1 MTVIT
6 GETGAGKTLIVDA
19 LDLLCGGR
27 ADASL
32 VRDGADEAR
41 VEGRF
46 VDGDD
51 EVVLA
56 RVIPAVGRTRGYI
69 DGRLATAAEL
79 TERGRALVDLHGS
92 TRTSRCWCR
101 PSSARCSIGTPVSR
115 RSRPTPSSPKR
126 ARRAGGSRNEQA
138 EIGGDDRSR
147 ARQLD
152 LLRYELAEI
161 EAAEIEDADEE
172 AALATEEE
180 ILADAEAHRDA
191 LEDAHTQL
199 DGAAQDAFG
208 AAIASVAPR
217 EPFATIADRL
227 RALQIETAEV
237 AHDVRVAAEQIVA
250 DPQRLA
256 DVQQRRARLRELVRK
271 YGPTLADVQAY
282 AVDARERIA
291 QMEGHDARAA
301 ALEAAL
307 ADATRRVADG
317 GPLALDGPKRR
328 GRVRSRRRWRGT
340 SASSRCRPPRF
351 EVAIEPGDPETAG
364 EDGSDEV
371 TFLLAPNPGESARP
385 LAKAASGGELARAML
400 ALRVVLSAAPPTL
413 VFDEV
418 DAGIGGEAGTAVG
431 RALATLGGQ
440 HQVLCVTHLPQVAA
454 FADAQVAVS
463 KGEVGRR
470 TVANAELV
478 LDDARVGEVSRMLAG
493 VGESAHARQHAEEL
507 LANAARVPQARPGEG
522 RQSGGPHVK
531 LRRRRGAA
539 SGRGSRPRARRSP
552 DQGSHP
558 PAQRGR
564 HRDHRPPRHRPGR
577 GRHARGRRR
586 RRGREREPVDLRPLP
601 ERRSDPDRRGRHPA
615 ARRGRPR
622 RHGPGPRRRG
632 ARAPR
637 RRAVARPARSWRSAR
652 CWSPTRSTT
661 RMEEARRTIGTELQS
676 FAKNTLAYIE
686 TEAADHVRAAR
697 SCRRCG
703 RRSKAGTRSLSCAAT
718 TTSTTSKRCARTSA
732 STSRC

>member
-1 MTVIT
+1 MLIELRVENLGIIADLLLPIGDGMTVIT

-27 ADASL
+27 ADTSL

-46 VDGDD
+46 IDGDD

-69 DGRLATAAEL
+69 DGRLATATEL
-79 TERGRALVDLHGS
+79 TERGRALVDLHGQHAHQS
-92 TRTSRCWCR
+92 LLAPAEQRALLDQYAGE
-101 PSSARCSIGTPVSR
+101 PAVAAHADLAEARA
-115 RSRPTPSSPKR
+115 
-126 ARRAGGSRNEQA
+126 ARRRVEEQQA

-152 LLRYELAEI
+152 LLRYEYAEI
-161 EAAEIEDADEE
+161 EAAEIEDPDEE

-180 ILADAEAHRDA
+180 ILADAEAHRSA
-191 LEDAHTQL
+191 LEDAHAQL
-199 DGAAQDAFG
+199 DGAAQDALG
-208 AAIASVAPR
+208 AAIASVASR

-271 YGPTLADVQAY
+271 YGPTLADVQIY

-301 ALEAAL
+301 ALEADL
-307 ADATRRVADG
+307 ADATRRVAAAARSLSKARSAAA
-317 GPLALDGPKRR
+317 GPLA
-328 GRVRSRRRWRGT
+328 
-340 SASSRCRPPRF
+340 SAVEGNLRELAMPAATF
-351 EVAIEPGDPETAG
+351 EVCIEPGDPEAAG

-385 LAKAASGGELARAML
+385 IAKAASGGELARAML

-463 KGEVGRR
+463 KAEVDRR

-493 VGESAHARQHAEEL
+493 VGESAHARKHAEEL
-507 LANAARVPQARPGEG
+507 LANAR
-522 RQSGGPHVK
+522 
-531 LRRRRGAA
+531 A
-539 SGRGSRPRARRSP
+539 SRKRTRAKV
-552 DQGSHP
+552 G
-558 PAQRGR
+558 
-564 HRDHRPPRHRPGR
+564 
-577 GRHARGRRR
+577 
-586 RRGREREPVDLRPLP
+586 
-601 ERRSDPDRRGRHPA
+601 
-615 ARRGRPR
+615 
-622 RHGPGPRRRG
+622 
-632 ARAPR
+632 
-637 RRAVARPARSWRSAR
+637 
-652 CWSPTRSTT
+652 
-661 RMEEARRTIGTELQS
+661 
-676 FAKNTLAYIE
+676 K
-686 TEAADHVRAAR
+686 
-697 SCRRCG
+697 
-703 RRSKAGTRSLSCAAT
+703 
-718 TTSTTSKRCARTSA
+718 
-732 STSRC
+732 

>member
-1 MTVIT
+1 MLIELRVENLGIIADLLLPIGDGMTVIT

-27 ADASL
+27 ADTSL
-32 VRDGADEAR
+32 VRDGAEEAR

-46 VDGDD
+46 VVGDD

-79 TERGRALVDLHGS
+79 TERGRALVDLHGQHAHQS
-92 TRTSRCWCR
+92 LLL
-101 PSSARCSIGTPVSR
+101 PSEQRALLDRYAGAPASEARAELAEAR
-115 RSRPTPSSPKR
+115 A
-126 ARRAGGSRNEQA
+126 ARRRVEEQQA

-161 EAAEIEDADEE
+161 EAAEIENPDEE

-180 ILADAEAHRDA
+180 ILADAEAHRAA
-191 LEDAHTQL
+191 LEDAHTRL
-199 DGAAQDAFG
+199 EGAAQDALG
-208 AAIASVAPR
+208 AAIASVEPR
-217 EPFATIADRL
+217 EPFAAIAARL
-227 RALQIETAEV
+227 RALQIEAAEV

-282 AVDARERIA
+282 GAEARGRIA

-307 ADATRRVADG
+307 ADATQQVAAAARKLSAVRASAAP
-317 GPLALDGPKRR
+317 PLAAAVEGNLRELAMPAA
-328 GRVRSRRRWRGT
+328 T
-340 SASSRCRPPRF
+340 F
-351 EVAIEPGDPETAG
+351 EVSIEPGDPETAG

-385 LAKAASGGELARAML
+385 IAKAASGGELARAML

-431 RALATLGGQ
+431 RALAMLGGQ

-454 FADAQVAVS
+454 FADAQIAVS

-470 TVANAELV
+470 TVANAALV

-493 VGESAHARQHAEEL
+493 QGESAHARKHAEEL
-507 LANAARVPQARPGEG
+507 LANARATRKRAQV
-522 RQSGGPHVK
+522 
-531 LRRRRGAA
+531 RR
-539 SGRGSRPRARRSP
+539 
-552 DQGSHP
+552 
-558 PAQRGR
+558 
-564 HRDHRPPRHRPGR
+564 
-577 GRHARGRRR
+577 
-586 RRGREREPVDLRPLP
+586 
-601 ERRSDPDRRGRHPA
+601 
-615 ARRGRPR
+615 
-622 RHGPGPRRRG
+622 
-632 ARAPR
+632 
-637 RRAVARPARSWRSAR
+637 
-652 CWSPTRSTT
+652 
-661 RMEEARRTIGTELQS
+661 
-676 FAKNTLAYIE
+676 
-686 TEAADHVRAAR
+686 
-697 SCRRCG
+697 
-703 RRSKAGTRSLSCAAT
+703 
-718 TTSTTSKRCARTSA
+718 
-732 STSRC
+732 